1 MNKRKALTKIREWV
15 PTPALIIYALTILCA
30 ASHIVGILSPS
41 YADFFN
47 IRISTIFRG
56 TLGYL
61 TCWFPFSFAETFLLF
76 MPVALVAV
84 IVFIV
89 PRASVSGRATV
100 RYVTS
105 LLSIIALL
113 YSVFVLTF
121 AHGYR
126 GTSLAEKLGIE
137 ERSITVDELYE
148 AAEIITEKVNG
159 ITGEITF
166 KPDSSSIMPYSYREM
181 SDKLVD
187 AYNSLADK
195 YDFIPK
201 LHIGVKQIMLSEPM
215 TYTHISG
222 VYTFYTGEANIN
234 TNFPD
239 YTVPYTA
246 AHELSHQRGITREDE
261 ANFMAF
267 LVCMESDDPYIRYSG
282 YQSLLEY
289 LMSDMYKADKS
300 RYSQWLVTLD
310 AEARGEMAAYNEFF
324 KKYEK
329 NVAAKVSGKVN
340 DVYLKSQGTQG
351 SVSYKLVTNLAVIYL
366 LDVYNSQQA
375 NR

>member
-1 MNKRKALTKIREWV
+1 MNKRKTLTKIKEWV
-15 PTPALIIYALTILCA
+15 PTPALIIYALTVLCA
-30 ASHIVGILSPS
+30 ASHIIGIMSPG

-47 IRISTIFRG
+47 IRISPIFRG
-56 TLGYL
+56 ALGYL

-76 MPVALVAV
+76 MPVTLVAV
-84 IVFIV
+84 IAFVV
-89 PRASVSGRATV
+89 PRASVNGRATV
-100 RYVTS
+100 RYITS

-113 YSVFVLTF
+113 YSVFVLMF
-121 AHGYR
+121 AQGYR
-126 GTSLAEKLGIE
+126 GTSLADKLGIE
-137 ERSITVDELYE
+137 ERNITVDELYE
-148 AAEIITEKVNG
+148 AAEILTEKVNG
-159 ITGEITF
+159 ITDEITF
-166 KPDSSSIMPYSYREM
+166 KRDSSSIMPYSYREM

-187 AYNSLADK
+187 AFNSLADK

-201 LHIGVKQIMLSEPM
+201 LYVGVKQIMLSKPM

-222 VYTFYTGEANIN
+222 VYSFYTGEANIN

-239 YTVPYTA
+239 YTIPYTA

-282 YQSLLEY
+282 YQCLLEY
-289 LMSDMYKADKS
+289 LMSDMYRADKS

-310 AEARGEMAAYNEFF
+310 PEVKNEMAAYSEFF
-324 KKYEK
+324 KKYEN
-329 NVAAKVSGKVN
+329 NVATKVTSKVN

-351 SVSYKLVTNLAVIYL
+351 SVSYGMVTNLAALYL

-375 NR
+375 NS

>member
-1 MNKRKALTKIREWV
+1 MNKTKAKAKIREWV
-15 PTPALIIYALTILCA
+15 PTPALIIYALSVLCA
-30 ASHIVGILSPS
+30 ASHIIGIMSPS

-47 IRISTIFRG
+47 FRISPIFRG
-56 TLGYL
+56 VLGYL

-84 IVFIV
+84 IAFVV
-89 PRASVSGRATV
+89 PRASVSKRASV
-100 RYVTS
+100 RYIIS
-105 LLSIIALL
+105 LFSIIALL

-121 AHGYR
+121 AYGYR
-126 GTSLAEKLGIE
+126 GTSLADKLGIE

-148 AAEIITEKVNG
+148 AAEILTEKVNG
-159 ITGEITF
+159 ITEQITF
-166 KPDSSSIMPYSYREM
+166 KSNSSSIMPYSYREM
-181 SDKLVD
+181 SKKLTD

-201 LHIGVKQIMLSEPM
+201 FHVGVKQIMLSEPM
-215 TYTHISG
+215 TYTHVSG
-222 VYTFYTGEANIN
+222 VYTFFTSEANIN

-239 YTVPYTA
+239 YTIPYTA
-246 AHELSHQRGITREDE
+246 AHELSHQRGIAREDE

-267 LVCMESDDPYIRYSG
+267 LVCIESDDPYIRYSG

-300 RYSQWLVTLD
+300 LYSQWLVTLN
-310 AEARGEMAAYNEFF
+310 AEVRGEMAAYNEFF

-329 NVAAKVSGKVN
+329 NVAAKVSSKVN

-351 SVSYKLVTNLAVIYL
+351 SVSYGLVTNLAVIYL

-375 NR
+375 NS

>member
-1 MNKRKALTKIREWV
+1 MNKRKTLTKIKEWV
-15 PTPALIIYALTILCA
+15 PTPALIIYALTVLCA
-30 ASHIVGILSPS
+30 ASHIIGIMSPG

-47 IRISTIFRG
+47 IRISPIFRG
-56 TLGYL
+56 ALGYL

-76 MPVALVAV
+76 MPVTLVAV
-84 IVFIV
+84 IAFVV
-89 PRASVSGRATV
+89 PRASVNGRATV
-100 RYVTS
+100 RYITS

-113 YSVFVLTF
+113 YSVFVLMF
-121 AHGYR
+121 AQGYR
-126 GTSLAEKLGIE
+126 GTSLADKLGIE
-137 ERSITVDELYE
+137 ERNITVDELYE
-148 AAEIITEKVNG
+148 AAEILTEKVNG
-159 ITGEITF
+159 ITDEITF
-166 KPDSSSIMPYSYREM
+166 KRDSSSIMPYSYREM

-187 AYNSLADK
+187 AFNSLADK

-201 LHIGVKQIMLSEPM
+201 LYVGVKQIMLSEPM

-222 VYTFYTGEANIN
+222 VYSFYTGEANIN

-239 YTVPYTA
+239 YTIPYTA

-282 YQSLLEY
+282 YQCLLEY
-289 LMSDMYKADKS
+289 LMSDMYRADKS

-310 AEARGEMAAYNEFF
+310 PEVKNEMAAYSEFF
-324 KKYEK
+324 KKYEN
-329 NVAAKVSGKVN
+329 NVATKVTSKVN

-351 SVSYKLVTNLAVIYL
+351 SVSYGMVTNLAALYL

-375 NR
+375 NS